1 MCRCWCLFCACVGR
15 PKYGRSTTGMA
26 NMKTPFEHGL
36 IWRLWSYNTRSLPVP
51 SHRSEQQLPV
61 WRTMDGAEICGRK
74 CGLVASLQCHQA
86 MHGKLWH
93 THTHCHPIRGK
104 LDRAGGG
111 RQNAFGAERPE
122 AHGSARCYPWVNGYG
137 KPAFVDVFSLLHTW
151 LSHCQA
157 KLLQG
162 STGYLHRECPGWK
175 WVTRNRFDDRR
186 GGGRGRDG
194 MPGCRLMLMW
204 VMCHGTLVVGLHMFT
219 QDAII

>member
-1 MCRCWCLFCACVGR
+1 MCRCWCLFCACVR

-26 NMKTPFEHGL
+26 NVKTPFEHGL
-36 IWRLWSYNTRSLPVP
+36 IWRLWSYNTRSSPVS

-61 WRTMDGAEICGRK
+61 RRTMDGAEICGRK

-157 KLLQG
+157 KLLQKF
-162 STGYLHRECPGWK
+162 HRVSSQGMSWLEMGMQPGT
-175 WVTRNRFDDRR
+175 VLTIVVVE
-186 GGGRGRDG
+186 GEEG
-194 MPGCRLMLMW
+194 MGCQAADWWSRESC
-204 VMCHGTLVVGLHMFT
+204 VMVR
-219 QDAII
+219 